1 MANIL
6 IVDDHLVITTGLKIV
21 ITNFLP
27 DSVIDVAND
36 GDIAF
41 EKIKDS
47 NYDLIIM
54 DISLPNTDSFNIV
67 SNILA
72 IKPTSKILM
81 FSMSPEDMFAKRY
94 LKIGALGYL
103 NKDAPLHEIQ
113 NAIESA
119 LKNKSYL
126 SPGLRDKLALESIT
140 DNHHENQFDKLS
152 PREFEIVQ
160 HLVHGDSVSEISRK
174 LNLHTST
181 VGTHKAKIFEKL
193 KCENIVELVTMAKI
207 HNLIY

>member
-6 IVDDHLVITTGLKIV
+6 IVDDHLVIITGLKIV
-21 ITNFLP
+21 IGNFLP

-41 EKIKDS
+41 EKIKHR

-67 SNILA
+67 NNILA
-72 IKPTSKILM
+72 IKPTSRILM
-81 FSMSPEDMFAKRY
+81 FSMSPEEMFAKRY
-94 LKIGALGYL
+94 LKIGALGYI
-103 NKDAPLHEIQ
+103 NKDAPLHEIK
-113 NAIESA
+113 NAIENA
-119 LKNKSYL
+119 LKNKRYL
-126 SPGLRDKLALESIT
+126 SPELQEKLALEALNS
-140 DNHHENQFDKLS
+140 DHHENQFDKLS

-181 VGTHKAKIFEKL
+181 IGTHKAKIFEKL
-193 KCENIVELVTMAKI
+193 KCENIVELVTMAKV

>member
-1 MANIL
+1 MPHIL

-21 ITNFLP
+21 IGNFLAN
-27 DSVIDVAND
+27 STIDVAND

-41 EKIKDS
+41 EKIKHR

-72 IKPTSKILM
+72 IKPTSRILM
-81 FSMSPEDMFAKRY
+81 FSMSPEEMFAKRY
-94 LKIGALGYL
+94 LKIGALGYI
-103 NKDAPLHEIQ
+103 NKDAPLHEIK
-113 NAIESA
+113 NAIENT
-119 LKNKSYL
+119 LKNKRYL
-126 SPGLRDKLALESIT
+126 SPELQEKLAIESVT
-140 DNHHENQFDKLS
+140 DKHHENQFDKLS
-152 PREFEIVQ
+152 PREFEIAQ

-174 LNLHTST
+174 LHLHTST
-181 VGTHKAKIFEKL
+181 IGTHKAKIFEKL
-193 KCENIVELVTMAKI
+193 RCENIVELVTMAKV

>member
-1 MANIL
+1 MPHIL

-21 ITNFLP
+21 IGNFLAN
-27 DSVIDVAND
+27 STIDIAND
-36 GDIAF
+36 GDVAF
-41 EKIKDS
+41 EKIKRR

-81 FSMSPEDMFAKRY
+81 FSMSPEEMFAKRY
-94 LKIGALGYL
+94 LKIGALGYIS
-103 NKDAPLHEIQ
+103 KDAPLHEIR

-119 LKNKSYL
+119 LKNKRYL
-126 SPGLRDKLALESIT
+126 SPELQEKLAIESIT
-140 DNHHENQFDKLS
+140 DKHHENRFDKLS

-174 LNLHTST
+174 LHLHTST
-181 VGTHKAKIFEKL
+181 IGTHKAKIFEKL
-193 KCENIVELVTMAKI
+193 KCENIVELVTMAKV

>member
-1 MANIL
+1 MPHIL

-21 ITNFLP
+21 IGNFLS
-27 DSVIDVAND
+27 DSLIDVAND

-41 EKIKDS
+41 EKIKHK

-72 IKPTSKILM
+72 IIPKSKILM
-81 FSMSPEDMFAKRY
+81 FSISPEEMFAKRY
-94 LKIGALGYL
+94 LKIGALGYI
-103 NKDAPLHEIQ
+103 NKDAPLAEIKSAIENALQ
-113 NAIESA
+113 NKRYLSPELQEKLAIES
-119 LKNKSYL
+119 
-126 SPGLRDKLALESIT
+126 IT
-140 DNHHENQFDKLS
+140 NDHHENKFDKLS

-174 LNLHTST
+174 LHLHTST
-181 VGTHKAKIFEKL
+181 IGTHKAKIFEKL
-193 KCENIVELVTMAKI
+193 KCENIVELVTMAKV